1 MRNAPNGA
9 SRGAWEEPT
18 RPGSLGTVG
27 REPDR
32 SGSPEDPGRFRLSV
46 RRGLELAAHRDIDRA
61 IVELWRRGIRGQGE
75 IGRLVGRDQRSVSRR
90 IARLVRIGAWPFGD
104 RPARGRV
111 QVPVATGFIA
121 MPIARAFPAGDPAL
135 FHS

>member
-1 MRNAPNGA
+1 MRYATNAA
-9 SRGAWEEPT
+9 SGGPWEAPT
-18 RPGSLGTVG
+18 RPGSLRAVG

-32 SGSPEDPGRFRLSV
+32 SGSPEGPGRLRLSV
-46 RRGLELAAHRDIDRA
+46 RRGLELATHRDIDHA
-61 IVELWRRGIRGQGE
+61 IVDLWRQGIRGQGE

-111 QVPVATGFIA
+111 QVPVAAGFIA
-121 MPIARAFPAGDPAL
+121 MPIARSFPAGEPSL
-135 FHS
+135 SLT

>member
-1 MRNAPNGA
+1 MSALYGA

-18 RPGSLGTVG
+18 RPGSLRTVG
-27 REPDR
+27 REPDH
-32 SGSPEDPGRFRLSV
+32 SGPPEGPGRFRLSV
-46 RRGLELAAHRDIDRA
+46 RRGLELAAHRDIDRS
-61 IVELWRRGIRGQGE
+61 IVELWRKGIRGQGE

-111 QVPVATGFIA
+111 QVPVASGFTA
-121 MPIARAFPAGDPAL
+121 MPIIRAFPGEAPSL